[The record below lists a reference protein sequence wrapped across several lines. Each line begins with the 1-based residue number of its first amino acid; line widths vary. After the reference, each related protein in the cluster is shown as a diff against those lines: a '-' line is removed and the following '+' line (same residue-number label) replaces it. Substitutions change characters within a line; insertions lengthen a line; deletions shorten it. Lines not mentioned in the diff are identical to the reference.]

1 MACASKPEYDL
12 CAKFQ
17 TLSFNHM
24 KKLLVIAALLVS
36 AAGFAQSN
44 KEDVDFIQSIFGKEK
59 KVIVA
64 DFIQLEGAQ
73 KDAFWKLYDEYE
85 VKRKQYG
92 QQRIS
97 LLERYA
103 NSYMTLDDATTDKLV
118 NEMMTLSVNNDK
130 LIKTYYAKIKKASGI
145 KSAAQ
150 FVQIES
156 YFLSVIRASILENIP
171 MIGELN

>member
-1 MACASKPEYDL
+1 
-12 CAKFQ
+12 
-17 TLSFNHM
+17 M

-130 LIKTYYAKIKKASGI
+130 LIKTYYGKIKKASGI

-156 YFLSVIRASILENIP
+156 YFLSVIRASILEDIP